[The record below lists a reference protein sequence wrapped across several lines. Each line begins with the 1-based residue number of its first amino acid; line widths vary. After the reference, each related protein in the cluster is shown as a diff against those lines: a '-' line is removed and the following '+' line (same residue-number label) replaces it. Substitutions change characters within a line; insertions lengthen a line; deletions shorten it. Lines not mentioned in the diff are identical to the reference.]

1 MPFTRWPGW
10 ILDPLLD
17 GSRWVVITTRTP
29 RIRPGPADAT
39 GGAQHTTRRTS
50 AIDGRTT
57 QHPGYAVSQRT
68 RKRVEEVF
76 GWLKTVGLLRKVAL
90 RGVQQ
95 VGWLFPLPR
104 RLTTSCEFATW
115 WEWQYEPTRPH
126 LAPVAPASFHGKMSA
141 YHGWV
146 SDASCERGECI
157 GLITT

>member
-17 GSRWVVITTRTP
+17 GSPWVVITTRTP
-29 RIRPGPADAT
+29 RIRTGPADAT
-39 GGAQHTTRRTS
+39 GDAHGAQHTTRWTS

-57 QHPGYAVSQRT
+57 WHPGYAVSQQT

-95 VGWLFPLPR
+95 
-104 RLTTSCEFATW
+104 
-115 WEWQYEPTRPH
+115 
-126 LAPVAPASFHGKMSA
+126 
-141 YHGWV
+141 
-146 SDASCERGECI
+146 I
-157 GLITT
+157 G